1 MMGISQEY
9 LFPELCTLKDNMYGL
24 YSDFF
29 LEKLINRLEI
39 LIEIQ

>member
-24 YSDFF
+24 YY
-29 LEKLINRLEI
+29 I
-39 LIEIQ
+39 LIFFGKINK